1 MRAVPLSD
9 WRLFRFYRADIERVA
24 AVPGTG
30 TGAAAGGGV
39 VVAAAGAEGADS
51 EGVGAAGDKND

>member
-1 MRAVPLSD
+1 MRAYEVKMRAVPLSD

-30 TGAAAGGGV
+30 SA
-39 VVAAAGAEGADS
+39 VAVAGAEGA
-51 EGVGAAGDKND
+51 GAH